1 MSAARTRFDA
11 LWDTLTS
18 EQQALLARDYATRAR
33 EGGAFVVMS
42 DARQVPIPPILTPTA
57 IERSRMREVSTQA
70 HLITRALTKLTVDL
84 MEDPSRA
91 PLKQRLFGAFTA
103 LEAEALG
110 ATWRKSEQLATVR
123 VDFLVD
129 TGGRARALE
138 VNSTIPAMQGY
149 SDAIAAA
156 FIRAVAGAR
165 AMPDAFADAL
175 VDDNGRNSDDL
186 LASLLA
192 HHERLGGRSGGSQS
206 VAIIARSGDAQYG
219 ELRHYVRRWEALGHR
234 VFIAT
239 PETVRIDDGR
249 AVVDGNI
256 PDFIYRHIFARR
268 LDPASDF
275 ARMCLTPEHFHVF
288 NPISSHLEVKA
299 MLGLLSS
306 AAVDDEAAAR
316 IGLDADERAA
326 VAQAVPW
333 TRLLQH
339 GPTTGP
345 NGEAIDELAGWV
357 RTHGRAL
364 VLKRSWDYG
373 GKGVYLGN
381 ELTEGAAAEARL
393 RTLLGRS
400 AADVVGWDALVEFA
414 LADHDAW
421 VVQEL
426 VPALP
431 ERMLR
436 VDGTSVEARDLYV
449 DLSAFTNLGEAP
461 RPSGGAVRASESRI
475 VNILGGGGLSPLV
488 RDDVL
493 QRLLD

>member
-1 MSAARTRFDA
+1 MSARERFES
-11 LWDTLTS
+11 LWGTLTS
-18 EQQALLARDYATRAR
+18 EQQTLLATEYATRAR
-33 EGGAFVVMS
+33 EGGAFVVMP
-42 DARQVPIPPILTPTA
+42 DARQVPIPPILTPTS
-57 IERSRMREVSTQA
+57 IERTRMREVSLQA

-110 ATWRKSEQLATVR
+110 STWRKSEQLATVR

-156 FIRAVAGAR
+156 FLRAVASAR
-165 AMPDAFADAL
+165 AMPETLADAL

-192 HHERLGGRSGGSQS
+192 HHERLGGRTGSGQTI
-206 VAIIARSGDAQYG
+206 AIVARSGDAQYG

-234 VFIAT
+234 PFIAT
-239 PETVRIDDGR
+239 PEVVQIVDGR
-249 AVVDGNI
+249 AVVDGTI
-256 PDFIYRHIFARR
+256 PDLIYRHIFARR

-275 ARMCLTPEHFHVF
+275 ARMCLEPEHFHLF
-288 NPISSHLEVKA
+288 NPISSHLEVKG
-299 MLGLLSS
+299 MLGLLS
-306 AAVDDEAAAR
+306 AAAADDADAAR

-333 TRLLQH
+333 TRVLQH
-339 GPTTGP
+339 GPSTGP
-345 NGEAIDELAGWV
+345 GREAIDDLAAWV
-357 RTHGRAL
+357 RAHGRAL

-373 GKGVYLGN
+373 GKGVFLGS
-381 ELTEGAAAEARL
+381 ELAEGAAAEARL
-393 RTLLGRS
+393 RALLGR
-400 AADVVGWDALVEFA
+400 APADVVDWDALVDFA
-414 LADHDAW
+414 LADRDAW

-436 VDGTSVEARDLYV
+436 VDGGTADPRDLYV

-461 RPSGGAVRASESRI
+461 RPTGGAVRASESRI

-488 RDDVL
+488 CEDVL
-493 QRLLD
+493 LRLLD

>member
-1 MSAARTRFDA
+1 MSTSGRFEA

-18 EQQALLARDYATRAR
+18 EQQVLLARDYATRAR
-33 EGGAFVVMS
+33 NDGAFVVMS
-42 DARQVPIPPILTPTA
+42 DARQVAIPPILTPTA
-57 IERSRMREVSTQA
+57 IERGRMREVSMQA
-70 HLITRALTKLTVDL
+70 HHITHALTKLTVDL

-129 TGGRARALE
+129 TAGRARALE

-156 FIRAVAGAR
+156 FVRAVAAAR
-165 AMPDAFADAL
+165 ARPDAFADAL

-192 HHERLGGRSGGSQS
+192 HHERLGGRTGGAQS
-206 VAIIARSGDAQYG
+206 IAIIARSGDAQYG

-234 VFIAT
+234 AFIAT
-239 PETVRIDDGR
+239 PEVVRIEDGR
-249 AVVDGNI
+249 AVVDDVI
-256 PDFIYRHIFARR
+256 PDLIYRHIFARR

-275 ARMCLTPEHFHVF
+275 ARICLEPEHFHLF
-288 NPISSHLEVKA
+288 NPISSHLEVKG
-299 MLGLLSS
+299 MLGLLS
-306 AAVDDEAAAR
+306 AAAADDADAER
-316 IGLDADERAA
+316 IGLDADEREA

-339 GPTTGP
+339 GETTGP
-345 NGEAIDELAGWV
+345 TGERIDELAAWV
-357 RTHGRAL
+357 RAHGRAL

-381 ELTEGAAAEARL
+381 ELADGAATEARL
-393 RTLLGRS
+393 RALLGR
-400 AADVVGWDALVEFA
+400 APADVIGWDALVDFA
-414 LADHDAW
+414 LADRDAW

-426 VPALP
+426 VLAQP

-436 VDGTSVEARDLYV
+436 VDDNGAEARDLFT

-475 VNILGGGGLSPLV
+475 VNILGGGGLSPLI
-488 RDDVL
+488 REHVL
-493 QRLLD
+493 ARLLD

>member
-1 MSAARTRFDA
+1 MSARERFEA
-11 LWDTLTS
+11 LWGTLTS
-18 EQQALLARDYATRAR
+18 EQQTLLSREYAQRARDD
-33 EGGAFVVMS
+33 GAFVVLA

-57 IERSRMREVSTQA
+57 IERGRLRDVSLQA

-129 TGGRARALE
+129 TSGRSRALE

-165 AMPDAFADAL
+165 AMTEPLADEL
-175 VDDNGRNSDDL
+175 VDANGRNSDDL

-192 HHERLGGRSGGSQS
+192 HHERIGGRAGSGQS
-206 VAIIARSGDAQYG
+206 IAIIARSGDAQYG

-234 VFIAT
+234 AFIAT
-239 PETVRIDDGR
+239 PEVVRIQDGR
-249 AVVDGNI
+249 AVVDGTI
-256 PDFIYRHIFARR
+256 PDLIYRHIFARR

-275 ARMCLTPEHFHVF
+275 ARICLEPEHFHLF
-288 NPISSHLEVKA
+288 NPISSHLEVKG
-299 MLGLLSS
+299 MLGLLSG
-306 AAVDDEAAAR
+306 AAVDDADSAR
-316 IGLDADERAA
+316 IGLDDDERGA

-333 TRLLQH
+333 TRLLQR
-339 GPTTGP
+339 GTTTGP
-345 NGEAIDELAGWV
+345 GGEAIDELAAWV
-357 RTHGRAL
+357 RTHGRQL

-373 GKGVYLGN
+373 GKGVFLGN
-381 ELTEGAAAEARL
+381 ELAEGAGTEARL
-393 RTLLGRS
+393 RALLGR
-400 AADVVGWDALVEFA
+400 APAEPVGWDALVEFA
-414 LADHDAW
+414 LADRDAW

-436 VDGTSVEARDLYV
+436 VGTSGVEARDLYV

-488 RDDVL
+488 REDVL
-493 QRLLD
+493 ARLLD

>member
-1 MSAARTRFDA
+1 MSARERFDA
-11 LWDTLTS
+11 LWDTLTT
-18 EQQALLARDYATRAR
+18 EQQALLARDYAARAR
-33 EGGAFVVMS
+33 ADGAFVVLA
-42 DARQVPIPPILTPTA
+42 DARQVTIPPILTPAA
-57 IERSRMREVSTQA
+57 IERTRMREVSQQA

-91 PLKQRLFGAFTA
+91 PLKQRLFGAFTP

-110 ATWRKSEQLATVR
+110 ATWRKSEQLVMVR

-129 TGGRARALE
+129 TAGRARALE

-149 SDAIAAA
+149 SDAVAAA
-156 FIRAVAGAR
+156 FIRAVSAAR
-165 AMPDAFADAL
+165 ARPEAFADAL

-186 LASLLA
+186 LESLLA
-192 HHERLGGRSGGSQS
+192 HHRRLGGRDGGAQS
-206 VAIIARSGDAQYG
+206 IAIVARSGDAQYG

-234 VFIAT
+234 AFIAT
-239 PETVRIDDGR
+239 PEVVRIEDGR
-249 AVVDGNI
+249 AVADGVI
-256 PDFIYRHIFARR
+256 PDLIYRHVFARR

-275 ARMCLTPEHFHVF
+275 ARICLQPEHFHLF
-288 NPISSHLEVKA
+288 NPISSHLEVKG
-299 MLGLLSS
+299 MLGLLS
-306 AAVDDEAAAR
+306 AAAADEGDAAR
-316 IGLDADERAA
+316 IGLDGDERLA
-326 VAQAVPW
+326 VAAAVPW

-339 GPTTGP
+339 GATSGP
-345 NGEAIDELAGWV
+345 GGERIDDLAGWV
-357 RTHGRAL
+357 RAHGRAL

-373 GKGVYLGN
+373 GKGVFLGN
-381 ELTEGAAAEARL
+381 ELTDGAATEARL
-393 RTLLGRS
+393 RALLGR
-400 AADVVGWDALVEFA
+400 APADVVGWDALVDFA

-436 VDGTSVEARDLYV
+436 VDDAGAAPHDLYT

-475 VNILGGGGLSPLV
+475 VNILGGGGLAPLV
-488 RDDVL
+488 REDVL

>member
-1 MSAARTRFDA
+1 MSARGRFEA

-33 EGGAFVVMS
+33 NDGAFVVMS
-42 DARQVPIPPILTPTA
+42 DARQVAIPPILTPSA
-57 IERSRMREVSTQA
+57 IERGRMREVSMQA

-129 TGGRARALE
+129 VAGRARALE

-156 FIRAVAGAR
+156 FVRAVAAAR
-165 AMPDAFADAL
+165 ARPDAFADAL
-175 VDDNGRNSDDL
+175 VDDNGRNTDDL

-192 HHERLGGRSGGSQS
+192 HHERLGGRASGAQS
-206 VAIIARSGDAQYG
+206 IAIIARSGDAQYG

-234 VFIAT
+234 AFIAT
-239 PETVRIDDGR
+239 PEVVRIDDGR
-249 AVVDGNI
+249 AVVDDVI
-256 PDFIYRHIFARR
+256 PDLIYRHIFARR

-275 ARMCLTPEHFHVF
+275 ARICLAPEHFHLF

-299 MLGLLSS
+299 MLGLLS
-306 AAVDDEAAAR
+306 AAAADDVDAER

-326 VAQAVPW
+326 VAEAVPW

-339 GPTTGP
+339 GATTGP
-345 NGEAIDELAGWV
+345 AGERIDELAAWV
-357 RTHGRAL
+357 RAHGRAL

-381 ELTEGAAAEARL
+381 ELADGAANEVRL
-393 RTLLGRS
+393 RALLGREP
-400 AADVVGWDALVEFA
+400 AEVIGWDALVDFA

-426 VPALP
+426 VVAQP
-431 ERMLR
+431 ERLLR
-436 VDGTSVEARDLYV
+436 VDDNGAEARELFV

-461 RPSGGAVRASESRI
+461 RPAGGAVRASESRI
-475 VNILGGGGLSPLV
+475 VNILGGGGLSPLI
-488 RDDVL
+488 REDVL
-493 QRLLD
+493 VRLLD

>member
-1 MSAARTRFDA
+1 MSARVRFDA
-11 LWDTLTS
+11 LWATLTA
-18 EQQALLARDYATRAR
+18 EQQLALARDYATRA
-33 EGGAFVVMS
+33 GNDGAFVVMS
-42 DARQVPIPPILTPTA
+42 DAQTVAIPPILTPAA
-57 IERSRMREVSTQA
+57 IERGRMREVSTHA
-70 HLITRALTKLTVDL
+70 HLITRALGKLTVDL
-84 MEDPSRA
+84 MEDPARA

-129 TGGRARALE
+129 TAGRARALE

-149 SDAIAAA
+149 SDAVAAA
-156 FIRAVAGAR
+156 FIRAVAAAR
-165 AMPDAFADAL
+165 AMPAARTEAL

-192 HHERLGGRSGGSQS
+192 HHERIGGRSGGGQS
-206 VAIIARSGDAQYG
+206 IAIVARSGDAQYG

-239 PETVRIDDGR
+239 PEVVRIVDGR
-249 AVVDGNI
+249 AVVDDVI
-256 PDFIYRHIFARR
+256 PDLIYRHIFARR

-275 ARMCLTPEHFHVF
+275 ARMCLEPERFHVF

-299 MLGLLSS
+299 MLGLLSA
-306 AAVDDEAAAR
+306 AAVDDAAAAR
-316 IGLDADERAA
+316 IGLDEDERQA
-326 VAQAVPW
+326 VAQSVPW
-333 TRLLQH
+333 TRLFQH
-339 GPTTGP
+339 GATSGP
-345 NGEAIDELAGWV
+345 GGETIDELAAWV
-357 RTHGRAL
+357 RAHGRAL

-381 ELTEGAAAEARL
+381 ELAEGASAETRL
-393 RTLLGRS
+393 RALLGRAPAES
-400 AADVVGWDALVEFA
+400 IGWDTLVEFA
-414 LADHDAW
+414 LADRDAW

-426 VPALP
+426 VTALP
-431 ERMLR
+431 ERLLR
-436 VDGTSVEARDLYV
+436 VDDSGVEARDLYV
-449 DLSAFTNLGEAP
+449 DLSAFTNVGDAP

-475 VNILGGGGLSPLV
+475 VNILGGGGLQPLV
-488 RDDVL
+488 REDVL